1 MKKKWIIFIIL
12 LLVLA
17 AVAAAAVL
25 FFRKGG
31 KEDRGAPGEV
41 LQAYMDKILEKDYQ
55 GMYGL
60 LDEESRNLW
69 SLEEFTQRNQNIYEG
84 IGLSGMEIT
93 LSEQGDDHARVD
105 YKTVMETEAGTIQF
119 QNYARFTKEEEGWR
133 LQWNDGL
140 IFPDLTASD
149 TVQVEETE
157 ASRGCIYDR
166 NGVLLAGPG
175 TVSSVGLVPGKYQ
188 DENTEKLAELLEMT
202 PDDIQAA
209 LDQTWVTDDMFVPLK
224 KIAAGSSSDS
234 ALEQQLLNI
243 PGVMIKEEE
252 DRVYPLGEK
261 AGLLVGY
268 VQEVTAEDLEEH
280 PEEGYAAGSR
290 IGRAGLEALYEER
303 LRGSNGCRIYIQDD
317 KEEVK
322 EILAEQ
328 KVQNGE
334 DITVTID
341 AKLQSDLYDAFAGD
355 RSAHVA
361 MNPKTGQV
369 LALVSTPSYD
379 SNDFVLGMSQTQWE
393 TLNAD
398 PGQPMYSRFLGTY
411 VPGSS
416 IKPVVAAIGITE
428 GKLDPSADLGNSRGS
443 WQKDESWGTYT
454 VNASHVYSGPADL
467 ENALIY
473 SDNTYFAK
481 AALQIGPDSLAEG
494 FDRAGFGQE
503 IPFVLGAESSQYV
516 SRDGDLS
523 EDEILLADTGYGQ
536 GEMLVNPLHL
546 AAVYSAFS
554 NGGSMIRPVLEAAP
568 GSSGEYWLQD
578 VFTEEAADT
587 VKKDMIQVIE
597 NPEGTGA
604 AARISKITLAGKTG
618 TAEIKDSRDD
628 TDGTELGWFS
638 VFTVDQPQDQSFLL
652 VSMVEDVKDRG
663 GSGYVIAQ
671 SRPVL
676 EKYLTGRSDGEES

>member
-25 FFRKGG
+25 FFRKGKG
-31 KEDRGAPGEV
+31 DQGAPGEV

-69 SLEEFTQRNQNIYEG
+69 SLEEFTERNQKIYEG

-93 LSEQGDDHARVD
+93 FSEQGEDEARVD
-105 YKTVMETEAGTIQF
+105 YKTVMETEAGSIQF
-119 QNYARFTKEEEGWR
+119 QNYARFSREEEGWR

-149 TVQVEETE
+149 TVRVEETA
-157 ASRGCIYDR
+157 ASRGSIYDR
-166 NGVLLAGPG
+166 NGGLLAGSG
-175 TVSSVGLVPGKYQ
+175 AVSSVGLVPGKYQ
-188 DENTEKLAELLEMT
+188 EENGERLAALLEIT
-202 PDDIQAA
+202 AEDIQAA
-209 LDQTWVTDDMFVPLK
+209 LEQSWVTEDTFVPLK
-224 KIAAGSSSDS
+224 KIRLGEDNES
-234 ALEQQLLNI
+234 LEQQLLEI
-243 PGVMIKEEE
+243 PGVMITEDE

-268 VQEVTAEDLEEH
+268 IQEVTAEDMEKH
-280 PEEGYAAGSR
+280 PDAGYVTGSR
-290 IGRAGLEALYEER
+290 IGRAGLEALYEDR
-303 LRGSNGCRIYIQDD
+303 LRGTSGCRIYIEDENG
-317 KEEVK
+317 EEK

-328 KVQNGE
+328 PVQNGE

-341 AKLQSDLYDAFAGD
+341 GQLQSALYDAFAGD
-355 RSAHVA
+355 KSCHVA
-361 MNPKTGQV
+361 MNPETGEV

-379 SNDFVLGMSQTQWE
+379 SNDFALGMSNAQWE
-393 TLNAD
+393 NLNSD

-411 VPGSS
+411 APGSS
-416 IKPVVAAIGITE
+416 IKPVVAAIGLAD
-428 GKLDPSADLGNSRGS
+428 GKLEAGADLGNSHGS

-454 VNASHVYSGPADL
+454 VNSAHDYSGPANL

-481 AALQIGPDSLAEG
+481 AALQIGGDSLAEG
-494 FDRAGFGQE
+494 LDKAGFGQE
-503 IPFVLGAESSQYV
+503 IPFALGGAASQYV
-516 SRDGDLS
+516 NEGEDLA
-523 EDEILLADTGYGQ
+523 EDEIRLADTGYGQ

-546 AAVYSAFS
+546 ASIYSAFS
-554 NGGSMIRPVLEAAP
+554 NGGDMILPVLEYQEGSAP
-568 GSSGEYWLQD
+568 QYWLQD
-578 VFTEEAADT
+578 VFPEQAVDT
-587 VKKDMIQVIE
+587 VREDLIQVIE

-604 AARISKITLAGKTG
+604 AARVEGAALAGKTG
-618 TAEIKDSRDD
+618 TAEIKDSQSD
-628 TDGTELGWFS
+628 TEGTELGWFN
-638 VFTVDQPQDQSFLL
+638 VFTTDLPEDRAFLL

-663 GSGYVIAQ
+663 GSGYVIDR
-671 SRPVL
+671 SRDL
-676 EKYLTGRSDGEES
+676 LSSYLADSAF